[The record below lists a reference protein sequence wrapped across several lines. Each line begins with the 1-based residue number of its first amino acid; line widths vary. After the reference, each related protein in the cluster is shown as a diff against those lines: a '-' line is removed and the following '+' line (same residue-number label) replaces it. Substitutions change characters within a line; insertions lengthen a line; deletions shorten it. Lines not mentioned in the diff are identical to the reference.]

1 MMSSVSKTLVCVCL
15 SLLTLAGCTG
25 GAPVPTEDQMLQ
37 DSGRV
42 VWTFIDEAKKE
53 RKADVIQ
60 SKLSIMLESLD
71 AQAAASGGKLVE
83 LRDAAKTLQS
93 ELQAGEKP
101 ADSLQKF
108 ADSVSALVPEPQNL
122 GE

>member
-1 MMSSVSKTLVCVCL
+1 
-15 SLLTLAGCTG
+15 
-25 GAPVPTEDQMLQ
+25 MLQ

-42 VWTFIDEAKKE
+42 VWTFIGEAKKE